1 MKRRF
6 LLTTLAAVLA
16 ALLPMAAYAQVESQ
30 PETSAPPPAT
40 PAPRYEVS
48 AGYGYT
54 SINQVNQS
62 RHGLQGVEVSGARYF
77 GKYFGLVAI
86 GDYYKWATASG
97 NPGDPSVAS
106 ILVGPQVRVQL
117 AGPVDG
123 FFRGTLGGE
132 HSGGEHQTPKV
143 SFAGGI
149 GGGIDIGLT
158 HRFLLRIS
166 GDRIGASFSLRDNS
180 SLLNYSPHRTW
191 NSRATVG
198 VVYRF

>member
-30 PETSAPPPAT
+30 PETSAPPPPA
-40 PAPRYEVS
+40 PAPRYEIS

-123 FFRGTLGGE
+123 FFRATLGGE

-158 HRFLLRIS
+158 QHFLLRIS
-166 GDRIGASFSLRDNS
+166 GDRIGASFSPRDNS

-191 NSRATVG
+191 NSRASVG